1 MQYFKL
7 QLGCMMILVYIA
19 FIYYKECKR
28 FGGKHKLSVF
38 DLLFGLGVLSIFFDG
53 ATAYMVN
60 NLDKVNPLLNLIAH
74 GFFLLSIDGSIFLL
88 FLYMLSITTG
98 LPKQR
103 SKRILLFSPFVI
115 NVLIVLLFLPM
126 LKYRQGELSNYSMGI
141 SAYTCYIMAGMY
153 ILLTLTTFFG
163 RWKYIESHKRLSIFT
178 YLLVL
183 IGVTGY
189 QMMYPQVLLSSI
201 GITIIVVGVYIN
213 QENPAV
219 EELSKYHKE
228 MVMGFA
234 TLVENKDGST
244 GGHIRRTS
252 LYVKLL
258 AEELRRRGF
267 YREELTKD
275 YMNHLFRAAPMH
287 DIGKIAV
294 PDMIL
299 QKPGKLSEEEFEV
312 MKLHTVRGGDI
323 IKETF
328 GHLENKDYTD
338 MAYQVARY
346 HHEKWNGRGYPEGL
360 SKKEIPLCARIMTI
374 ADVFDATSMNRCY
387 RDAMKLD
394 QCFEILQDGSGQEFE
409 PLLVEVFLEI
419 RAKVEAVYKEIKM
432 E

>member
-28 FGGKHKLSVF
+28 FGRKHKLSVF

-189 QMMYPQVLLSSI
+189 QMLYPQVLLSSI

-338 MAYQVARY
+338 LAYQVARY

-360 SKKEIPLCARIMTI
+360 KKKEIPLCARIMTI
-374 ADVFDATSMNRCY
+374 ADVFDATSMKRCY

-394 QCFEILQDGSGQEFE
+394 QCFEILQDGSGQDFE